1 MIAKHIHPPVVGR
14 MGGQN
19 KTHTQTQ
26 RERERGRNSYI
37 HNFFFLSNKEFY

>member
-19 KTHTQTQ
+19 KTHTQTHTQ
-26 RERERGRNSYI
+26 RERERER
-37 HNFFFLSNKEFY
+37 KK